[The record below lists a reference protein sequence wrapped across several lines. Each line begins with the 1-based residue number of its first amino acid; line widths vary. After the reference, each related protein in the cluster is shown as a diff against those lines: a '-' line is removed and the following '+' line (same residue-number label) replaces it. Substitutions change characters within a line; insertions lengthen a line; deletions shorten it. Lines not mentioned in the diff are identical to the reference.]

1 MGQRIRVLVFLLVL
15 SGGGILLGSL
25 VSQRSGET
33 PGPEQPVVMGR
44 PKGRVRVEVLN
55 ASGVTGV
62 AGDATRSL
70 RGAGFDVVGFGNAG
84 TYSEEPSVVMDRVG
98 MMEAARLV
106 AQILGIGQV
115 RSEPDSTLFVD
126 VTVRLGPD
134 WTGPP
139 SVVENDEED
148 SPWWDLRRF
157 FRRSDPPKPT
167 SR

>member
-1 MGQRIRVLVFLLVL
+1 MGQRIRVLVLLLVL
-15 SGGGILLGSL
+15 SGVGLLLGSF
-25 VSQRSGET
+25 VSQRGGET
-33 PGPEQPVVMGR
+33 LGPEQSPVMRG
-44 PKGRVRVEVLN
+44 PQGRVRVEVLN
-55 ASGVTGV
+55 AGGVSGV

-98 MMEAARLV
+98 IMETARLV
-106 AQILGIGQV
+106 AQTLGIAQV

-139 SVVENDEED
+139 SMVEKEEED